1 MILNNALYFITME
14 DITLTRQDMNHVVY
28 NFSLPIEERIELFKF
43 EMKRIS
49 KHEFTDDELRHI
61 IEDYHPARAREL
73 ISYIRSIIYSNQ
85 E

>member
-14 DITLTRQDMNHVVY
+14 DITLIRQDMNHVVY

-61 IEDYHPARAREL
+61 I
-73 ISYIRSIIYSNQ
+73 
-85 E
+85 